1 MSIPTSARAVSTPR
15 TISTALMSFDTTTR
29 KRISALLYE
38 TLAAERVDFFVMLG
52 ESRLARLHFIART
65 PVGTRYR
72 YDADAIEGQ
81 VARHEQKRDP
91 FESPHRPLDMND
103 LPTLSAGELQALRG
117 GGFMK
122 EVLARTQNDSADGFV
137 SGLSV
142 MSPRDFK
149 KAMSELSDSRRF
161 GEVMEKVGAARTAR
175 HDGGS
180 RGHVL
185 RLWQ

>member
-1 MSIPTSARAVSTPR
+1 M
-15 TISTALMSFDTTTR
+15 
-29 KRISALLYE
+29 
-38 TLAAERVDFFVMLG
+38 
-52 ESRLARLHFIART
+52 
-65 PVGTRYR
+65 
-72 YDADAIEGQ
+72 
-81 VARHEQKRDP
+81 RHEQKRDP

-149 KAMSELSDSRRF
+149 EALGKLSDSGRF
-161 GEVMEKVGAARTAR
+161 GDVMEKVGA
-175 HDGGS
+175 DPK
-180 RGHVL
+180 L
-185 RLWQ
+185 RAQFLSASVKNGYLSATPPRVQENPGAVAA